1 MKKVLLVNAA
11 ILLAGLAVLELVFGS
26 WFSDASPLYS
36 FIKPRNVHKTYETP
50 FHGQP
55 KPSAYTIDAYGLR
68 GLDKGLEDIFIL
80 TVGGSTTDQKYI
92 DDSYTFEAWLQKLFK
107 EDGRD
112 VDIVSAGIDGQST
125 YGHLKNFPYW
135 FEKLPGF
142 APRYI
147 LYYIGVNDFYN
158 LGERQKFDAM
168 ERDGSGAKARRAFA
182 YVKEKSALY
191 AAGRIAASLLSPPDV
206 AHFRQG
212 KPVPWSQEQWTT
224 QGLAGHY
231 RTPEV
236 ERSLA
241 QLHVRILRL
250 AEATRKAGAAPV
262 FVTQR
267 SINWIE
273 RDGRVWGLKSAAARR
288 GAGALKGLGP
298 LNGVDYYWLERMQ
311 AMTIMDACKTAK
323 GICIDL
329 AGNIRIDHMTDFYD
343 QVHTTPSGSKRIA
356 KFLYERLKDLP

>member
-1 MKKVLLVNAA
+1 MKKVLMVNAA
-11 ILLAGLAVLELVFGS
+11 ILAAGLVLLELAFGS

-50 FHGQP
+50 FPGQP
-55 KPSAYTIDAYGLR
+55 EISTYTIDAYGLR
-68 GLDKGLEDIFIL
+68 GLDKGLDDIFIL

-92 DDSYTFEAWLQKLFK
+92 DDNFTFEAWLQKYFRA
-107 EDGRD
+107 DGRD

-135 FEKLPGF
+135 FDKLPGF

-147 LYYIGVNDFYN
+147 LYYVGINDFFT
-158 LGERQKFDAM
+158 LAERQKFDAM
-168 ERDGSGAKARRAFA
+168 EHGGSGAKAKRVLG

-212 KPVPWSQEQWTT
+212 KPVAWTLDGWT
-224 QGLAGHY
+224 MQGLARNY

-241 QLHVRILRL
+241 QLHGRIVRL
-250 AEATRKAGAAPV
+250 AEETGKAGAVPI

-267 SINWIE
+267 SVNWIE
-273 RDGRVWGLKSAAARR
+273 REGAIWGLKSAAARR
-288 GAGALKGLGP
+288 DADALTGLGP
-298 LNGVDYYWLERMQ
+298 LNGVDYYWLERLQ
-311 AMTIMDACKTAK
+311 AMTIIDACKASG
-323 GICIDL
+323 GICIDM
-329 AGNIRIDHMTDFYD
+329 AGAIKIDHMADFYD
-343 QVHTTPSGSKRIA
+343 PVHTTPSGSKRIGM
-356 KFLYERLKDLP
+356 FLYKKLKDLP